1 MLKIVRSG
9 ITPFI
14 SVIKKPALQ
23 TQIRLISPVFEH
35 ICLKLGEK
43 ASQHALLHL
52 AFDGFTLRD
61 AADLVLN
68 AADLVL
74 NATVWSQITDLSSN
88 RVARSMV
95 CRRFYFRHNTVGHTH
110 LCAWEWLK
118 FVLRLT
124 STPA

>member
-1 MLKIVRSG
+1 MLKIVRSE

-23 TQIRLISPVFEH
+23 AQIRLISPVFEH

-52 AFDGFTLRD
+52 ALDGFTLRD

-68 AADLVL
+68 AA
-74 NATVWSQITDLSSN
+74 VWSQITDLSSN

-110 LCAWEWLK
+110 L
-118 FVLRLT
+118 
-124 STPA
+124 